1 MEYESEKKSFGPLG
15 LAVAAFGLVFAYMSS
30 LHNAAIETP
39 NLIAFGIWVVIF
51 LLIAL
56 LLEWFGK
63 WLVLLALALTGYMW
77 WSGNPT
83 FERYASNAKDT
94 RNEICRDAAGAFPDA
109 PVSDYLCP

>member
-1 MEYESEKKSFGPLG
+1 MEYESKKRGLGPLG

-30 LHNAAIETP
+30 LHNTEIAAP
-39 NLIAFGIWVVIF
+39 NLIAAAIWVLAF
-51 LLIAL
+51 LLVAL

-63 WLVLLALALTGYMW
+63 WLVLLALALMGYMW
-77 WSGNPT
+77 WTGNPA